1 MCILHYEFCIVLS
14 YLCRMLRIACLCLL
28 LPLFPVPQRPLK
40 PKDPFSIKRSGS
52 VDTALSEISGWIFV
66 NDSTLIAHNDSGN
79 EALLYVLNLDGTI
92 RHTALINGI
101 RNSDLE
107 DIASDDKGN
116 LYVGDI
122 GNNANNRKN
131 LMIHKIRINSVLSDS
146 VVTSSPI
153 FFSYAE
159 QEAFPPANE
168 QLYYDAEALVYDN
181 DSLWIFT
188 KCRTKPFDGK
198 CLVYGFPAKQ
208 GTYKPT
214 HRSFIET
221 GKSTWLK
228 DAVTA
233 ADLRNDTLYLLT
245 YNRLLICDFNNRKPV
260 LKTTVSMLPI
270 SQKEALAV
278 NSKGVIYIADER
290 VKLLGGGT
298 IFTVTKN
305 NKH

>member
-1 MCILHYEFCIVLS
+1 
-14 YLCRMLRIACLCLL
+14 MLRIACLCLL
-28 LPLFPVPQRPLK
+28 LPLFPAPQRPVQ
-40 PKDPFSIKRSGS
+40 PKEPYSIKRSGT
-52 VDTALSEISGWIFV
+52 VDKALGEISGWVFV

-79 EALLYVLNLDGTI
+79 DPLLYVLNLDGTI
-92 RHTALINGI
+92 RHTARINGV

-107 DIASDDKGN
+107 DIAADDKGN
-116 LYVGDI
+116 IYVGDI
-122 GNNANNRKN
+122 GNNANNRKD
-131 LMIHKIRINSVLSDS
+131 LAIYKLRIANVLSDS

-159 QEAFPPANE
+159 QQAFPPAND
-168 QLYYDAEALVYDN
+168 QLYYDAEAFIYDN
-181 DSLWIFT
+181 DSLWVFT

-208 GTYKPT
+208 GTYQPT
-214 HRSFIET
+214 KHSFIET

-233 ADLRNDTLYLLT
+233 ADFHNDTLYLLT

-260 LKTTVSMLPI
+260 LKTTVQMQPL

-278 NSKGVIYIADER
+278 NSKSVVYIADER

-305 NKH
+305 KKR